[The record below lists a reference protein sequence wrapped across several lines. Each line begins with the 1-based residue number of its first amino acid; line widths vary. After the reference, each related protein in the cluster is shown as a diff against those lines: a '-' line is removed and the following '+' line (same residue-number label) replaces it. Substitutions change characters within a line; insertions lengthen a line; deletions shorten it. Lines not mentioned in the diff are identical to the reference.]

1 MCRIHAISH
10 VGDLNLKLFD
20 LSNQGFQCGVLL
32 LHRPG
37 YADRGRRMGAAVLLW
52 LPWLLWLLWLLW
64 RRRLGIR
71 IGYRSCC
78 CRC

>member
-52 LPWLLWLLWLLW
+52 LLRLLW
-64 RRRLGIR
+64 RRRLVIR